1 MFGLPVAVG
10 VIPVT
15 EGVIPGITEDDV
27 VNDPGDGLVSLI
39 RGVEVTT
46 FSGVV
51 SGSVLSDVV
60 VTAKCDVAG

>member
-27 VNDPGDGLVSLI
+27 VNDSGDGLVSLI

-51 SGSVLSDVV
+51 PGSVLSDVV